1 TVLEEPAPLTPAT
14 ARTALAD
21 LGFEQTHLAERIT
34 PSRLPTEAET
44 RALEISPE
52 RTVTDILRTGRTADR
67 RALEITTLITPA
79 HYLVIEHT
87 LT

>member
-1 TVLEEPAPLTPAT
+1 MQ
-14 ARTALAD
+14 AR
-21 LGFEQTHLAERIT
+21 HR
-34 PSRLPTEAET
+34 SRLLIEAEI

-67 RALEITTLITPA
+67 HAVEITTVITPA